1 MTVPKR
7 FGVLRLMGWI
17 LKVFAWIVL
26 VASILLAI
34 FVAIAAGGTGS
45 ELLGNLLPQLPGM
58 ANIGGSAAG
67 GIILGIG
74 VLLVGIIYFLLLYAS
89 GESFHLQL
97 ALEENTR
104 LTAALL
110 LRMHQETQQET
121 RTGYGSTG
129 FESERYDR

>member
-7 FGVLRLMGWI
+7 FGILRLMGWV

-26 VASILLAI
+26 VVSILLAI
-34 FVAIAAGGTGS
+34 FVAIAASGTGS
-45 ELLGNLLPQLPGM
+45 QLLGNLLPQLGSV
-58 ANIGGSAAG
+58 ANLGGSAAG
-67 GIILGIG
+67 GIIIGVG
-74 VLLVGIIYFLLLYAS
+74 VLLVGIINFLLLYAS
-89 GESFHLQL
+89 GESVHLQL

-110 LRMHQETQQET
+110 LRMHQESQQET
-121 RTGYGSTG
+121 RAGYGSTG

>member
-7 FGVLRLMGWI
+7 FSILRLMGWV

-26 VASILLAI
+26 VIFILLGI
-34 FVAIAAGGTGS
+34 FIAVAAGGTGS
-45 ELLGNLLPQLPGM
+45 QLLGNLLPQL
-58 ANIGGSAAG
+58 GGITDLGGTAG
-67 GIILGIG
+67 GGVVLGIG
-74 VLLVGIIYFLLLYAS
+74 VLLIGIIYFLVLYAS

-110 LRMHQETQQET
+110 LRMHQESQQET
-121 RTGYGSTG
+121 RPGYGSTG
-129 FESERYDR
+129 FESERFER

>member
-7 FGVLRLMGWI
+7 FGILRLMGWV

-26 VASILLAI
+26 VVSILLAI

-45 ELLGNLLPQLPGM
+45 QLVGNLLPQLSNV
-58 ANIGGSAAG
+58 AEFGGSAAG
-67 GIILGIG
+67 GIVLGIG
-74 VLLVGIIYFLLLYAS
+74 VLLVGIIYFLVLYAS

-110 LRMHQETQQET
+110 LRMHQETQQEP
-121 RTGYGSTG
+121 RTGYGSAG
-129 FESERYDR
+129 FEGERYDR

>member
-7 FGVLRLMGWI
+7 FGVLRLMGWV

-58 ANIGGSAAG
+58 ADIGGSAAG
-67 GIILGIG
+67 GIMLGIG